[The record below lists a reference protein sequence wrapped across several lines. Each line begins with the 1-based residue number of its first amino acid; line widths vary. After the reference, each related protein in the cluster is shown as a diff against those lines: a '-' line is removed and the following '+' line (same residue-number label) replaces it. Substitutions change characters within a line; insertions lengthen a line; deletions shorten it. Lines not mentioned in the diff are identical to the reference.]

1 MNKVLSWFCKI
12 FLAPLFSLLFLKK
25 VEGKENIPHSN
36 FILVSNHLSYLDILV
51 DGYICLPRSFC
62 FIGQIDGF
70 KGILKKLVLLA
81 YFFTGTIPLDRK
93 SQASKKNCFQKS
105 IEVLKKG
112 NILVLYPEGT
122 RSKNGKLQEF
132 KNGFAKIFLKTGFP
146 ILPVVLKGTYELLP
160 PHGKLKIKKIIE
172 AKILPPL
179 YFKEEFEKA
188 KKFSEE
194 SEDYQKIVKEI
205 TQKTWEEM
213 AKVLK
218 S

>member
-25 VEGKENIPHSN
+25 VEGKENIPQSN

-70 KGILKKLVLLA
+70 KGILKKLVLWT

-93 SQASKKNCFQKS
+93 DPESRKNCSQKS

-112 NILVLYPEGT
+112 KILVLYPEGT
-122 RSKNGKLQEF
+122 RSKDGKLQEF

-160 PHGKLKIKKIIE
+160 PKGKFKIKKIIE
-172 AKILPPL
+172 VKILSPL
-179 YFKEEFEKA
+179 YFKEEFERA
-188 KKFSEE
+188 KGLSQESEE
-194 SEDYQKIVKEI
+194 YREIVQKITQI
-205 TQKTWEEM
+205 TWQEM
-213 AKVLK
+213 AKALK
-218 S
+218 N